1 MKTKNSMKKF
11 IDIVDTTVRD
21 GEQTKDVSY
30 KKEEKLI
37 IVRRLLEEVKV
48 SRCEVCS
55 AKVSPDERTGLTNI
69 MDWAKSSKLQV
80 KIEVLSFTDFDKS
93 ISWIEPTGCRR
104 INLLTK
110 GSQKHCEMQLRKNL
124 SEHLSDVE
132 KTVKYAQ
139 DKGFDVNVYLED
151 WSNGIINSP
160 DYVWKMLE
168 AYSKFGFKRILLPD
182 TLGIL
187 NPFNTQKYITE
198 TVKRF
203 PNMEY
208 EFHAHNDYGM
218 ATGNTLAAIMG
229 GAKGVHVTVNSLGER
244 TGNVDLAQ
252 IVTTINDHTDFS
264 TTVDEKKLK
273 EISQLVETFSGK
285 RVAWNMPIV
294 GNDVFTQTAG
304 IHADGDKKGNLY
316 AYLLTPDR
324 FDRNRDYALGKLSG
338 KASLDMNLKKLG
350 ITLNDDQKAKILE
363 KVIEL
368 GDLKK
373 TVTVYDLPFL
383 VADLFGGQKYKI
395 FRVVGCVVTTTMK
408 MKPSANIQVEYDGE
422 IYEETAVG
430 SGGYDAFM
438 VALRK
443 LAPKM
448 GIDIPK
454 LMDFEITIPPGGN
467 SNSIVEANIKW
478 DNGMTTHAVS
488 SDQVKAAIKATE
500 RVINLIYSKELN
512 GVSE

>member
-1 MKTKNSMKKF
+1 MKKL
-11 IDIVDTTVRD
+11 IEIVDTTVRD
-21 GEQTKDVSY
+21 GEQTKGVSY
-30 KKEEKLI
+30 RKEEKLI

-55 AKVSPDERTGLTNI
+55 AKVSPDEQVGLTHL
-69 MDWAKSSKLQV
+69 MAWAKSAKMQDR
-80 KIEVLSFTDFDKS
+80 IEALSFTDYDKS
-93 ISWIEPTGCRR
+93 IAWLEPTGCRR

-110 GSQKHCEMQLRKNL
+110 GSQRHCELQLKKTL
-124 SEHLSDVE
+124 QEHLTDVE

-139 DKGFDVNVYLED
+139 DKGFKINVYLED
-151 WSNGIINSP
+151 WSNGIKDSP
-160 DYVWKMLE
+160 NYVWKMLE
-168 AYSKFGFKRILLPD
+168 AYSKFGFDKILLPD

-187 NPFNTQKYITE
+187 NPFTTQKYIAE

-203 PNMEY
+203 PNMAY

-218 ATGNTLAAIMG
+218 ATGNSLAAIMA
-229 GAKGVHVTVNSLGER
+229 GASGVHVTVNSLGER

-252 IVTTINDHTDFS
+252 IVTTINDHTNFT

-273 EISQLVETFSGK
+273 EASQLVETFSGK
-285 RVAWNMPIV
+285 RIAWNMPIV
-294 GNDVFTQTAG
+294 GNDVFTQIAG

-316 AYLLTPDR
+316 ASSLTPDR

-338 KASLDMNLKKLG
+338 KANIEMNLRKLG
-350 ITLNDDQKAKILE
+350 ISLNEDQKAKILE
-363 KVIEL
+363 KVVEL

-373 TVTVYDLPFL
+373 NVTVYDLPFL
-383 VADLFGGQKYKI
+383 VADMFGAQRYKT

-408 MKPSANIQVEYDGE
+408 MKPSANIQVEYNGE

-430 SGGYDAFM
+430 SGGFDAFM
-438 VALRK
+438 IALRK

-448 GIDIPK
+448 GIEIPK
-454 LMDFEITIPPGGN
+454 LIDFEITIPPGGN

-488 SDQVKAAIKATE
+488 SDQVKASIKATE
-500 RVINLIYSKELN
+500 RVINLIYSKELLK
-512 GVSE
+512 EE